1 MAQILSLC
9 PNMFYIHLKVKTLT
23 VKMHMGYYWLSELLK
38 EIQVEQTQESI
49 RQHFLFVLKSLR

>member
-23 VKMHMGYYWLSELLK
+23 VTMYMGYYWLPELLK

>member
-23 VKMHMGYYWLSELLK
+23 VKMYMGYYWLSELLK